1 MYESISHYNCRMHIS
16 LGICWEWDKNA
27 QVGMKQ
33 NFSKH
38 KILKIFYWQ
47 QNRNFTISSMRVMPI
62 FVKLSHV
69 IFSFLGSHLHHME
82 PDNNTQF
89 SKFFLLGFSDDPEL
103 QPLIFGLFLS
113 MYFIAVFGNLLIILV
128 TISDSNIHTPT
139 YFFLSNLSFV
149 RHLLHFHHRPKD
161 AAENS
166 DPEQSHN
173 LWRLHHPDVFLHSL
187 CRIRWHSP
195 ECDGLWSVCGHLPP
209 PALHGH
215 HEPPALRT
223 AGSDILGADCLVFLA
238 TQLNGV

>member
-1 MYESISHYNCRMHIS
+1 MS
-16 LGICWEWDKNA
+16 
-27 QVGMKQ
+27 
-33 NFSKH
+33 F
-38 KILKIFYWQ
+38 
-47 QNRNFTISSMRVMPI
+47 
-62 FVKLSHV
+62 FVKSRHD
-69 IFSFLGSHLHHME
+69 IFPFPLGHLHHME

-173 LWRLHHPDVFLHSL
+173 LRRLYHPDVFLHSL
-187 CRIRWHSP
+187 CKIR
-195 ECDGLWSVCGHLPP
+195 
-209 PALHGH
+209 
-215 HEPPALRT
+215 
-223 AGSDILGADCLVFLA
+223 
-238 TQLNGV
+238 

>member
-173 LWRLHHPDVFLHSL
+173 LRRLYHPDVFLHSL
-187 CRIRWHSP
+187 CKIRWYSLDS
-195 ECDGLWSVCGHLPP
+195 DGLW
-209 PALHGH
+209 
-215 HEPPALRT
+215 
-223 AGSDILGADCLVFLA
+223 
-238 TQLNGV
+238 